1 MGVVF
6 RFVPEL
12 APLHHLGIATH
23 APFVFPGLRSGPA
36 AKRRNLGLVNCS
48 ALSRQSGF
56 VPGAAASS
64 GGAGGGGSGGGGA
77 GGFGGA
83 QAAGADDPS
92 GPGRK
97 AKPIPQVLLS

>member
-1 MGVVF
+1 MGAVF

-12 APLHHLGIATH
+12 APLPPPGIATH

-36 AKRRNLGLVNCS
+36 PKRRNLGLVQFP
-48 ALSRQSGF
+48 ALSRESGF

-64 GGAGGGGSGGGGA
+64 GGAGGGGS
-77 GGFGGA
+77 GGA